1 MIRKLLKKCIVWIM
15 RDNDEIEQDELRT
28 VSSSKRRG
36 RVIAGTHSELESSG
50 MVFHLYAA
58 EGGTVIETSFYDR
71 KNDCTD
77 HRLYIIPDGED
88 FTSTLG
94 QIVSMER
101 IKSWH

>member
-1 MIRKLLKKCIVWIM
+1 MRKLLRKFVVWVM
-15 RDNDEIEQDELRT
+15 RDEDDGPELVTASRTGRKVRAISTSESELR
-28 VSSSKRRG
+28 
-36 RVIAGTHSELESSG
+36 SSG
-50 MVFHLYAA
+50 MMFHLYAA
-58 EGGTVIETSFYDR
+58 EGGTVIETTFYDH
-71 KNDCTD
+71 KNDRHD